1 MNDFICEIDYQ
12 ELRYWII
19 LFFGMLGGIISILT
33 FRNTLKQ
40 RKLENTYKTI
50 DFLRR
55 HITEKQIDRFI
66 ELFQANNFLSGVK
79 ENEFR
84 FSNGYTDNIENMF
97 SEGGC
102 GNGDIH
108 NLIELFNLISPKL
121 GNLNFELIWF
131 EYGQI
136 MRTLYR
142 WTSYLSNIRGNEH
155 LTFYKKFNEF
165 MKENEKRLLF
175 KPTKHY
181 TYIE

>member
-19 LFFGMLGGIISILT
+19 LFFGIIGGIISVLT

-66 ELFQANNFLSGVK
+66 ELFQANNFLTGVK

-84 FSNGYTDNIENMF
+84 FSNGHTDTIEYMF

-108 NLIELFNLISPKL
+108 NLIELFNLIASKL
-121 GNLNFELIWF
+121 RNLNFELIWF

-136 MRTLYR
+136 MRTLYG
-142 WTSYLSNIRGNEH
+142 WTSYLEKIKGNEH
-155 LTFYKKFNEF
+155 ITFYKEFNSF
-165 MKENEKRLLF
+165 MNKNNEKLLL